1 MTETLTT
8 TFDEHALAALPE
20 AAGFTAP
27 LRKQAFEEFS
37 ALPIPSQETEEWRYT
52 DLSDFAL
59 DFAPYTPGGRAANL
73 DGQMGAAS
81 HPAGTPA
88 RRLGCG
94 LTPGRIGPRLRVSA
108 GIGPASPADRTFS
121 APASNHTPAPR
132 VNAAVLGR
140 LGGLPTHPTSLEV
153 CRPA

>member
-1 MTETLTT
+1 MAETLTT

-59 DFAPYTPGGRAANL
+59 DFAPYTPGGRAQNL
-73 DGQMGAAS
+73 DDV
-81 HPAGTPA
+81 PAEILPA
-88 RRLGCG
+88 RWGSGQGC
-94 LTPGRIGPRLRVSA
+94 
-108 GIGPASPADRTFS
+108 
-121 APASNHTPAPR
+121 
-132 VNAAVLGR
+132 
-140 LGGLPTHPTSLEV
+140 
-153 CRPA
+153 